1 LVFVGLCSSAKSAA
15 GNANRSAAFLP
26 AERKVK
32 NMARVWYIEN
42 EEGTHA
48 IIGEYSA
55 CGMAFDELNGVE
67 TTSPIV
73 TCDDCVD
80 NIHLLR
86 RVQTRRR
93 TQLAPDAAYCDC
105 HPSPITIGGRCVN
118 CMLPVKRLAGKA

>member
-1 LVFVGLCSSAKSAA
+1 
-15 GNANRSAAFLP
+15 
-26 AERKVK
+26 
-32 NMARVWYIEN
+32 MARVWYIEN

-67 TTSPIV
+67 NTSPIV

-80 NIHLLR
+80 NIRLLR

-93 TQLAPDAAYCDC
+93 TQLAPDGAM
-105 HPSPITIGGRCVN
+105 PSITVLDRNTETGSTSGGGWTR
-118 CMLPVKRLAGKA
+118 PAGKA

>member
-1 LVFVGLCSSAKSAA
+1 MV
-15 GNANRSAAFLP
+15 
-26 AERKVK
+26 
-32 NMARVWYIEN
+32 RVWYIEN

-67 TTSPIV
+67 TMSPIV

-80 NIHLLR
+80 NIRLLR

-93 TQLAPDAAYCDC
+93 TKRAPDARKSVRKKY
-105 HPSPITIGGRCVN
+105 HPNQKGLQIPR
-118 CMLPVKRLAGKA
+118 AGNAVR